1 MHSLIICDMECTGS
15 YFLHNFKYKDSSK
28 FNETA
33 LNNGISIYEVI
44 RIEKSIPLFLENH
57 LDRLF
62 NSADLSNLNINESYC
77 DFETLIS
84 ELIKKNNIPEGKIKI
99 VIHFSEDNRQE
110 EDVLIYFTP
119 HYFPTTEEYINGVK
133 VGICNAERQNPNAK
147 VLNTEARQRANNTIA
162 EKKLFEVLLT
172 DHMGYISE
180 GSRSNVFFIKDNS
193 IVTPPAK
200 DVLMGITRNN
210 VIKICKESKIKI
222 LEQKVHLN
230 DVSNMDAAFLSG
242 TSLKVLPVSCIDE
255 KIINHQHDLLKK
267 LQDLYNTLIQDY
279 VSERLT

>member
-1 MHSLIICDMECTGS
+1 MECTGS
-15 YFLHNFKYKDSSK
+15 YFLHNFKYKETK
-28 FNETA
+28 LFNESVFGK
-33 LNNGISIYEVI
+33 GISVYEVI

-57 LDRLF
+57 LNRLF
-62 NSADLSNLNINESYC
+62 SSADLSNVNINESYC

-84 ELIKKNNIPEGKIKI
+84 ELIKKNNENEGKIKI
-99 VIHFSEDNRQE
+99 VIHFSEHSRQE
-110 EDVLIYFTP
+110 NDVLIYFTP
-119 HYFPTTEEYINGVK
+119 HYFPTTEEYKNGVK
-133 VGICNAERQNPNAK
+133 VGICNTERKNPNAK

-172 DHMGYISE
+172 NHKGYITE

-210 VIKICKESKIKI
+210 IIKICKENKISV

-230 DVSNMDAAFLSG
+230 DVSSMDAAFLSG

-255 KIINHQHDLLKK
+255 KKINHQHLLLEK
-267 LQDLYNTLIQDY
+267 LKSLYNKLIQDY